1 MRLVCLLRPGSFYKQ
16 RITATLGNANKIQ
29 ITGCL
34 KGKRDTKSKTRET
47 ICLGLREVLQ
57 SVVSIDKNQGSLRQL
72 RQSGLFDLWVKQY
85 ILCVCRCLWALHT
98 HPCNAR
104 PCSMRQDLLSLWDLL
119 FCVAQRRLP
128 CAVSLAPTASPAR
141 WAGQAGWAM
150 ENTRDTSGNKGQ
162 WHA

>member
-1 MRLVCLLRPGSFYKQ
+1 MGFLCLLRLGLFYKQ
-16 RITATLGNANKIQ
+16 RITATSGNANKIQ

-34 KGKRDTKSKTRET
+34 KGKRDTKRKTWEM

-57 SVVSIDKNQGSLRQL
+57 SMVSIDKNQGSLRQI
-72 RQSGLFDLWVKQY
+72 RQSWLFDLCVKQY
-85 ILCVCRCLWALHT
+85 ILCVCHCLWALHT

-104 PCSMRQDLLSLWDLL
+104 PCSVRQDLLSLWDFL

-141 WAGQAGWAM
+141 RAGQAGWAM
-150 ENTRDTSGNKGQ
+150 ENSCDTSGSKGQ